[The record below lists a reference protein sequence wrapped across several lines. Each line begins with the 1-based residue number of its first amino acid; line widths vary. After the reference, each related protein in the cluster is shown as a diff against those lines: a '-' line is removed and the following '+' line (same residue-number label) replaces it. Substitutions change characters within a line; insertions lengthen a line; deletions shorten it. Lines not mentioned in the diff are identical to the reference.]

1 MIILTDDN
9 RSLAISKVKKMIK
22 QSDTREKLS
31 TTRRYFDLL
40 LSQKHN
46 IKEDKILKIE
56 RLLKEKELILFP
68 EQNLLEQPEKNY
80 VKINGI

>member
-1 MIILTDDN
+1 
-9 RSLAISKVKKMIK
+9 MIK

-46 IKEDKILKIE
+46 IKNDEILKI
-56 RLLKEKELILFP
+56 KALIKKK
-68 EQNLLEQPEKNY
+68 EKNY
-80 VKINGI
+80 SLNFSSQL

>member
-1 MIILTDDN
+1 
-9 RSLAISKVKKMIK
+9 MIK

-46 IKEDKILKIE
+46 IKNDEILKIKA
-56 RLLKEKELILFP
+56 LIKKKEKKLFP
-68 EQNLLEQPEKNY
+68 KFL
-80 VKINGI
+80 VTIIN